1 MFFSFLISVAH
12 AGVITDAPTVSTILG
27 NVVTFLLSIV
37 GVLAIIGIVISGI
50 LYLTAAGDMRRISLA
65 KAGLVTSII
74 GTIIAFGAMILLS
87 GINQFFS

>member
-1 MFFSFLISVAH
+1 MLFSFFIPIAH
-12 AGVITDAPTVSTILG
+12 AGAITNAPDVSTILG
-27 NVVTFLLSIV
+27 NVVTFLLSTV

-65 KAGLVTSII
+65 KAGLVTSVI
-74 GTIIAFGAMILLS
+74 GTIIAFGAMVLLN

>member
-1 MFFSFLISVAH
+1 MFINTAH
-12 AGVITDAPTVSTILG
+12 AGAISSAPDIASVLM
-27 NVVTFLLSIV
+27 NVVNFLLSIV

-65 KAGLVTSII
+65 KAGLVTSVI
-74 GTIIAFGAMILLS
+74 GTIIAFGAMVLLN